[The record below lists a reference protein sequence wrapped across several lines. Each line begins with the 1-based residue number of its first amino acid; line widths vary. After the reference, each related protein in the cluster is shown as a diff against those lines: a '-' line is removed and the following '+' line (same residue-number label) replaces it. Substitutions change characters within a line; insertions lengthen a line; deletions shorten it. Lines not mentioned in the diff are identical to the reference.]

1 MSNGADDRIKAGH
14 LAGSQSVHRAAALLQ
29 AVASRGLAGG
39 RLVELARHTGL
50 ERPTAHRIL
59 KSLIAERLL
68 VQDGDTRRY
77 QLGPLIF
84 EMSQAAGPQANIR
97 QVCEPMLASIAERS
111 GDTVF
116 LTVRSGFDSVCVDRK
131 EGGFPIKTLTL
142 DIGTR
147 RPLGVGAGGIALL
160 MMLPEA
166 EAERIVLSNAPRLI
180 CHGSLTVPAL
190 LEMVRRARRL
200 GYALNDMQATPGAI
214 SIGLPIPNRNGPPIA
229 AVSIGAIASRMT
241 PERQAELAADLRE
254 KLADIGR
261 KLTESNERHHEE
273 GHPA

>member
-1 MSNGADDRIKAGH
+1 MKSDKSDVGQP
-14 LAGSQSVHRAAALLQ
+14 AGSQSIHRAAALLQ

-68 VQDGDTRRY
+68 VQDGGTRRY

-84 EMSQAAGPQANIR
+84 EMGQAAGPQANIR
-97 QVCEPMLASIAERS
+97 QLCDPILVSIAERS

-116 LTVRSGFDSVCVDRK
+116 LTVRSGYDSVCVDRK

-160 MMLPEA
+160 MSLPEI
-166 EAERIVLSNAPRLI
+166 EAERIILSNASRLI
-180 CHGSLTVPAL
+180 YHGSLTVAAL
-190 LEMVRRARRL
+190 LEMIRRARRL

-214 SIGLPIPNRNGPPIA
+214 SIGLPIPNRAGAPIA

-241 PERQAELAADLRE
+241 PERQAELVTDLRE
-254 KLADIGR
+254 QLAQIGR
-261 KLTESNERHHEE
+261 KLTESTEDE
-273 GHPA
+273 GKDPL